1 MIRHLFTFPDNFADQ
16 IRWLEELVAGPH
28 LAQVVS
34 DLIASRPDR
43 NERISIDVILGPD
56 KESARNSGLNF
67 LKTGQVRLLFHNPE
81 ALLELQ
87 ELVLRDASDYWIE
100 LLCRENDSII
110 PMDSTDLPQINQQR
124 PDSTGVFNSSYRGI
138 AFAVLALAASVFLIF
153 RLWQINGTG
162 NGTVNWG
169 WAKPGAIAQFG
180 DRNQYLLALT
190 SSAEE
195 WFNMIPS
202 NSDQLLKRIDEF
214 QKGCQVI
221 LSESHS
227 DLSELDRAWLKE
239 RCGIWNNKLSVA
251 ADDLRRGKPVDQV
264 LSDVNTIATNLVKA
278 LKERART

>member
-1 MIRHLFTFPDNFADQ
+1 MIRHLFTFPDSHADQ
-16 IRWLEELVAGPH
+16 IRWIEELVAGPH

-34 DLIASRPDR
+34 DLNASRPDR
-43 NERISIDVILGPD
+43 NQRISINVILGPD
-56 KESARNSGLNF
+56 KESVRNGGLNF

-100 LLCRENDSII
+100 LLCREKDSIVPI
-110 PMDSTDLPQINQQR
+110 DSTDLPQINQLR
-124 PDSTGVFNSSYRGI
+124 PESTGVFNSSYRGI
-138 AFAVLALAASVFLIF
+138 AVAFLALAASVFLIV

-162 NGTVNWG
+162 NGTVDWG

-195 WFNMIPS
+195 WFNIIPL

-251 ADDLRRGKPVDQV
+251 ADDLRHGKPVDQV